1 VGAGKR
7 DAAGSKG
14 GEILG
19 GLRSYRGAPASLAS
33 VVRWDTPFYFTVNS
47 CSGILASDVRTQ
59 TKYPNSRLGRPPFGK
74 KPQSVL
80 YGQETRTPH
89 PMRISLIIVRC
100 LGSFDMF
107 EIILGAILG
116 TLTSLIIAHVYYRR
130 STRDLEHEVDAL
142 RKELVNLK
150 AMSQELQE
158 AADSILESTEV
169 TKKHVVVGTLDDP
182 EYPYK

>member
-1 VGAGKR
+1 
-7 DAAGSKG
+7 
-14 GEILG
+14 
-19 GLRSYRGAPASLAS
+19 
-33 VVRWDTPFYFTVNS
+33 
-47 CSGILASDVRTQ
+47 
-59 TKYPNSRLGRPPFGK
+59 
-74 KPQSVL
+74 
-80 YGQETRTPH
+80 
-89 PMRISLIIVRC
+89 
-100 LGSFDMF
+100 MF